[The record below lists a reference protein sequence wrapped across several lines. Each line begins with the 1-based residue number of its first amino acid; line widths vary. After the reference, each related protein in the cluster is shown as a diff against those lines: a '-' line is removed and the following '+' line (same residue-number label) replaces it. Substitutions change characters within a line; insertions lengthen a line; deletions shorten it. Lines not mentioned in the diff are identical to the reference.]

1 MQPFVLYNSEQRKK
15 VEFVPRVE
23 GHIDMYVCGM
33 TVYDYCH
40 IGHARS
46 MISFDMVNR
55 YLRHVG
61 YSVKFVRNI
70 TDIDDKII
78 ARANERGISIE
89 ALTSEFI
96 QAMHEDCAALNILAP
111 DVEPRATE
119 SIAGMIE
126 MIQTL
131 IDKNMAY
138 AVPDGDVYYRVRNF
152 KGYGKLSNQNI
163 DDLRSGERVAV
174 QTDKEDPLDFVLW
187 KRAKPNE
194 PFWESP
200 FGNGRPGW
208 HIECSVMS
216 KETLGT
222 RFDIHGG
229 GMDLKFPHHEC
240 EIAQS
245 EACHDHPMANYWMH
259 NGFINVDDEKMSK
272 SLGNFFTIRDVL
284 QLYQG
289 EVLRFFVL
297 NCHYRSHINYSTET
311 LDQAK
316 NALRRLY
323 TALKNTPD
331 KLVAFDKNHEMVQ
344 RFKAA
349 MDDDFNSPL
358 AISILFECA
367 NHVNK
372 KTDPIFYT
380 LLKELG
386 KVLGLLE
393 QDAEAFLKSGA
404 NDGDGLQDDAAIE
417 ALIAKRNQ
425 ARRDKNWAE
434 SDRIRDALKAE
445 NIILEDSSG
454 VTTWRRG

>member
-1 MQPFVLYNSEQRKK
+1 MLTIFNSLTRQKEVFRPLQA
-15 VEFVPRVE
+15 
-23 GHIDMYVCGM
+23 GHINMYVCGM

-454 VTTWRRG
+454 MTTWRRG

>member
-1 MQPFVLYNSEQRKK
+1 
-15 VEFVPRVE
+15 
-23 GHIDMYVCGM
+23 
-33 TVYDYCH
+33 
-40 IGHARS
+40 
-46 MISFDMVNR
+46 
-55 YLRHVG
+55 
-61 YSVKFVRNI
+61 
-70 TDIDDKII
+70 
-78 ARANERGISIE
+78 
-89 ALTSEFI
+89 
-96 QAMHEDCAALNILAP
+96 
-111 DVEPRATE
+111 
-119 SIAGMIE
+119 
-126 MIQTL
+126 
-131 IDKNMAY
+131 
-138 AVPDGDVYYRVRNF
+138 
-152 KGYGKLSNQNI
+152 
-163 DDLRSGERVAV
+163 
-174 QTDKEDPLDFVLW
+174 
-187 KRAKPNE
+187 
-194 PFWESP
+194 
-200 FGNGRPGW
+200 
-208 HIECSVMS
+208 MS

-454 VTTWRRG
+454 MTTWRRG

>member
-1 MQPFVLYNSEQRKK
+1 MLTIFNSLTRQKEVFRPLQA
-15 VEFVPRVE
+15 
-23 GHIDMYVCGM
+23 GHINMYVCGM

-404 NDGDGLQDDAAIE
+404 NDGDGLQGDAAIE

-454 VTTWRRG
+454 MTTWRRG